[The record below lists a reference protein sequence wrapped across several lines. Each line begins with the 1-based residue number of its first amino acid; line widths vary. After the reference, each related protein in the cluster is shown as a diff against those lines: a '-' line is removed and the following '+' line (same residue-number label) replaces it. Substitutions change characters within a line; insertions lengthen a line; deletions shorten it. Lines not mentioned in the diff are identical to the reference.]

1 MRHYE
6 LVVVFS
12 PTVSG
17 EDVSQAQERTEQF
30 ITNDGGEITKKEQWG
45 LKRLAYPIRKSGQ
58 TFLEG
63 NYFLTRFSTD
73 TASPSELETHLR
85 ISESVLRYLL
95 VRTATAI
102 PPEPPPPRFAP
113 RPQAPVVRTAEAEA
127 VGAPQDVAAPT
138 EAAEPA
144 AEVTETLS
152 EEAPTAEPAA
162 EVTETPSEEAV
173 TVEVEEPAVAEA
185 PQAEPEPETET
196 EESAPTPAEE
206 TTVEEKPA
214 KAKKPR
220 AKATTT
226 KTSKTKASSTAKS
239 TKTKAPKA
247 SKSSKSKESEE

>member
-12 PTVSG
+12 PTVSE

-85 ISESVLRYLL
+85 ISESVLRCLL

-138 EAAEPA
+138 EA
-144 AEVTETLS
+144 
-152 EEAPTAEPAA
+152 AEPAA

>member
-12 PTVSG
+12 PTVSE
-17 EDVSQAQERTEQF
+17 EDVSQAQERTGQF

-58 TFLEG
+58 TFIEG

-127 VGAPQDVAAPT
+127 VGAPRDVAAPT
-138 EAAEPA
+138 GA
-144 AEVTETLS
+144 
-152 EEAPTAEPAA
+152 AEPAA

-185 PQAEPEPETET
+185 PEAEPEPETEA

-220 AKATTT
+220 ARATTT